1 MSPRDQAVS
10 GVCRPRPWPA
20 SGAGP
25 QAWLASVGGAE
36 PGRRDRGGGRV
47 HEVAGGLREGRG
59 TAAPGPGPGAPLD
72 RRVAAV
78 AAALAPRRDEVSAAI
93 RDVLAARIDEL
104 RGDPGLLDL
113 LGASVGG
120 NLETILHVLLHDLVP
135 REVEPPPAAVE
146 YARRLAQRG
155 VPVNALVRAY
165 RLGQAQLM
173 EWAFAAL
180 AQLPDDVAGG
190 PGAAGG
196 DTAASQRIVLVVLD
210 YIDHVSQQ
218 VVAAYEAERDRWL
231 ENRHAIRVARIR
243 DVLEARAPSS
253 PDERAAVEG
262 VLGYRF
268 DGTHLGLVAWLD
280 SPGSGPALVALE
292 RFALDLAT
300 AAGAGRPLVVP
311 WDTESAW
318 VWLPVGDGGP
328 ADVRDVVA
336 GAVSRSGE
344 PVRVA
349 CGGRASGVEGF
360 RATHDQALRARA
372 VALAAG
378 EGAPPVTLFDEV
390 GAVALLCADRVAAEA
405 WVAHVL
411 GPLADPGDPCTR
423 LRETLRVFLATG
435 GSYAASA
442 QRLRVHRNTVK
453 YRVRRALEVR
463 GRPLGD
469 DRLDVELALLAC
481 AWLGAPVARRP

>member
-1 MSPRDQAVS
+1 M
-10 GVCRPRPWPA
+10 
-20 SGAGP
+20 
-25 QAWLASVGGAE
+25 
-36 PGRRDRGGGRV
+36 GGGRV
-47 HEVAGGLREGRG
+47 RERAGGLRDGRDI
-59 TAAPGPGPGAPLD
+59 APEDPAPGIPAD

-78 AAALAPRRDEVSAAI
+78 AAALAGRRDEVSGAI

-113 LGASVGG
+113 LGASVEG

-180 AQLPDDVAGG
+180 AQLPDD
-190 PGAAGG
+190 AAGTGASG
-196 DTAASQRIVLVVLD
+196 DTAASQRVVLVVFD

-253 PDERAAVEG
+253 PGERSAVEG

-268 DGTHLGLVAWLD
+268 DGIHLGLVAWLD
-280 SPGSGPALVALE
+280 RPGTGPALVTLE
-292 RFALDLAT
+292 RFALDLAS

-318 VWLPVGDGGP
+318 VWLPVGDGVP
-328 ADVRDVVA
+328 TDVREVVG
-336 GAVSRSGE
+336 GAVARTGE

-349 CGGRASGVEGF
+349 CGGTAPGVEGF

-378 EGAPPVTLFDEV
+378 DGAPPVTLFDEV

-435 GSYAASA
+435 GSYAVAA
-442 QRLRVHRNTVK
+442 ERLRVHRNTVK
-453 YRVRRALEVR
+453 YRVRRAMEIR
-463 GRPLGD
+463 GAVLGD

-481 AWLGAPVARRP
+481 AWLGAPVARSR